1 MQALHYITLN
11 LWDFILR
18 SVVEYNYGAQ
28 NTVIYEV
35 KKPCSTNKA
44 FSVLQI

>member
-1 MQALHYITLN
+1 M
-11 LWDFILR
+11 DFILR

-44 FSVLQI
+44 FSVLHI

>member
-1 MQALHYITLN
+1 M
-11 LWDFILR
+11 DFILR

-35 KKPCSTNKA
+35 KKALFNEQGFLCFTDLNY
-44 FSVLQI
+44 I